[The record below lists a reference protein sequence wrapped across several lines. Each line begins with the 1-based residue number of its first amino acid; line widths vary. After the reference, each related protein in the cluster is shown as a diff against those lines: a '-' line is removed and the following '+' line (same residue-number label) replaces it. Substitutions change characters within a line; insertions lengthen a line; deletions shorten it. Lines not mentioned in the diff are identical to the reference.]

1 MSKSEISGFGKQNFT
16 LLKIFKFS
24 NDVFV
29 LVYEF
34 SSGIE
39 EAYMIKWEK
48 FVSDELKIKKE
59 KDSKEGVE
67 FKIEQNAER
76 LDILSSKL
84 EEALED
90 DNNEI
95 NESINS
101 LTVKIEKLFEMLEDR
116 SKTQI

>member
-1 MSKSEISGFGKQNFT
+1 
-16 LLKIFKFS
+16 
-24 NDVFV
+24 
-29 LVYEF
+29 
-34 SSGIE
+34 
-39 EAYMIKWEK
+39 MIKWEK

-101 LTVKIEKLFEMLEDR
+101 LTVKIEKIFEMLEEK